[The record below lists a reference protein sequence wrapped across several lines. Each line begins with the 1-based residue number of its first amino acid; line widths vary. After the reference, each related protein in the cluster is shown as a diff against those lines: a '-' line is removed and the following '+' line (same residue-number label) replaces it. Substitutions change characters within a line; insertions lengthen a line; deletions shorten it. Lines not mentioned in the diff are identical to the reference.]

1 MIIGICGQGFVGT
14 AVREGLRD
22 FYDLRTFDI
31 SKKEDFAVDTLE
43 DLAYQA
49 KIIFQCLPTPMRKSG
64 ECDVRLVEKTV
75 LEIDS
80 ICNDSEAS

>member
-22 FYDLRTFDI
+22 FYDLKTFDI

-43 DLAYQA
+43 DLAYLNRSA
-49 KIIFQCLPTPMRKSG
+49 
-64 ECDVRLVEKTV
+64 VRRALHAGDFNLQT
-75 LEIDS
+75 
-80 ICNDSEAS
+80 